1 VNIRII
7 LVSLLALTL
16 SACGKDNTSPTQPTP
31 QANPEFQATLLPI
44 NEVPAISNTT
54 EASGSGTVKITFNV
68 TRDASGTI
76 TGGTADFAI
85 TATGFPST
93 TTMTI
98 SHIHPGAAGVM
109 GGVLVSTGQAPGQ
122 VTLTNGAGSWTE
134 TAAPITVD
142 QINQI
147 LANPSGFYF
156 NIHTAANP
164 GGVAR
169 GQLTRTK

>member
-1 VNIRII
+1 MKTRAI
-7 LVSLLALTL
+7 LISLLALTL
-16 SACGKDNTSPTQPTP
+16 GACGKDNTTPTQPTP
-31 QANPEFQATLLPI
+31 QPNPEFQATLLPI
-44 NEVPAISNTT
+44 NEVPAISNA

-68 TRDASGTI
+68 TRDSAGTI

-98 SHIHPGAAGVM
+98 SHIHPGAAGVS
-109 GGVLVSTGQAPGQ
+109 GGIFVSTGQAPGQ
-122 VTLTNGAGSWTE
+122 VTLTNGAGSWTK
-134 TAAPITVD
+134 TGATINVD

-147 LANPSGFYF
+147 IANPGGFYF

-164 GGVAR
+164 SGVAR
-169 GQLTRTK
+169 GQLVRVQ